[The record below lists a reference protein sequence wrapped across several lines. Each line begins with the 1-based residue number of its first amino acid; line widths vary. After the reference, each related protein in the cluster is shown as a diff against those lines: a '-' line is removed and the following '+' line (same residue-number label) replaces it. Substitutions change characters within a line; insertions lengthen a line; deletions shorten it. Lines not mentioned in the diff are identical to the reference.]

1 MKFQNASIRT
11 KWKKVFVNIIIIY
24 NYQYIMIAIDLIIY
38 FWGTRRLNLKKLII
52 WSQIL
57 QKFEKHFMI

>member
-52 WSQIL
+52 
-57 QKFEKHFMI
+57 